1 VAQPEAG
8 PRVIRTLTIGQS
20 HCTLRRVK
28 LTPWGVWV
36 LLMTLPACGTS
47 DPKNSASGGS
57 ANQNQGG
64 FAAETDGS
72 DSSGGGEESLGGQAN
87 AGGTGGSSTTGGKG
101 GGASEHAGSGG
112 SGVTGGRSGD
122 APPDIDA
129 STLTSNLSDDEK
141 AALCDWQAGT
151 LGAYGHVSQCGMG
164 TRTFFPDQA
173 SCVAMA
179 FEPYCAKATAGQF
192 IDCVSSVIPSNGC
205 NSTAECRR
213 LFCM

>member
-1 VAQPEAG
+1 M
-8 PRVIRTLTIGQS
+8 
-20 HCTLRRVK
+20 K
-28 LTPWGVWV
+28 LTSWGVWV
-36 LLMTLPACGTS
+36 HLLTLPACGTS

-64 FAAETDGS
+64 SAAE
-72 DSSGGGEESLGGQAN
+72 
-87 AGGTGGSSTTGGKG
+87 TTGGKG

-129 STLTSNLSDDEK
+129 STLTSDLRDDEK

-151 LGAYGHVSQCGMG
+151 LGGYGHVSQCGMG

-205 NSTAECRR
+205 NNTAECRR